1 MGTHPIFE
9 SDFDCLTEN
18 VESFGPSSYPS
29 YSQAW
34 LLLCRPR
41 NRSVA
46 LDLDE
51 DDWQARYRVLGAR
64 CLLLLGKLHDVVPDR
79 LRHHHQKVEVTTPPE
94 GSKGYDSSSRGIDW
108 KNPTGQR
115 TFNHV
120 KDAYWGNAAWK
131 DELKELLQEIH

>member
-18 VESFGPSSYPS
+18 VESFGTSSYPN

-46 LDLDE
+46 LDFDE
-51 DDWQARYRVLGAR
+51 DDWQARYRVLGAL

-79 LRHHHQKVEVTTPPE
+79 LRHHHQE
-94 GSKGYDSSSRGIDW
+94 GRG
-108 KNPTGQR
+108 PHHPRG
-115 TFNHV
+115 
-120 KDAYWGNAAWK
+120 
-131 DELKELLQEIH
+131 LQGLRLQ